1 MEQKQENTVVKIFE
15 ASTEPA
21 ADHTYIYIYTPCHWI
36 NPFLWVDNEK
46 FLQLKAEKKKKKR
59 LNSPNGQPRE

>member
-21 ADHTYIYIYTPCHWI
+21 ADHTYIYIYTLPL
-36 NPFLWVDNEK
+36 NKPFSL
-46 FLQLKAEKKKKKR
+46 
-59 LNSPNGQPRE
+59 S